1 MKLEVV
7 NNHRNHKEMMMSDVK
22 DLIQHALDQDYNNA
36 SKAFGSIMQIKM
48 SDLLDQEQIKLADQV
63 YNGAD
68 PDEDDD
74 SQLELDFETEDDD
87 EETEEGILQEP
98 DSLQPSEEEYEEEEL
113 NISPE

>member
-1 MKLEVV
+1 MKLEVE
-7 NNHRNHKEMMMSDVK
+7 NSHHSHKEMMMSDVK

-74 SQLELDFETEDDD
+74 SQLELDLEREGDD
-87 EETEEGILQEP
+87 EEDEEGVLQEP
-98 DSLQPSEEEYEEEEL
+98 DSIQPEAEDE
-113 NISPE
+113 

>member
-68 PDEDDD
+68 PDEADD
-74 SQLELDFETEDDD
+74 SQLELDLEAEDDD
-87 EETEEGILQEP
+87 EEA
-98 DSLQPSEEEYEEEEL
+98 EEEAE
-113 NISPE
+113 